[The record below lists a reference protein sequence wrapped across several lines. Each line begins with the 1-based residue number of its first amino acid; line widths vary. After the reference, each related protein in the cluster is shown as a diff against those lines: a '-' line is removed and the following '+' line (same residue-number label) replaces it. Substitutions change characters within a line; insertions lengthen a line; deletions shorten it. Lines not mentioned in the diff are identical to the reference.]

1 MVSSQLGKYRII
13 KWLGGGQFGDVYLG
27 FDTILEKK
35 FALKI
40 ARMREKDIIMLK
52 DEAKL
57 LSSLDHKNIVRF
69 YNIDVIDKKFLMV
82 MEYIEGKSLRSLME
96 EGKLSIS
103 SILSYLEQIL
113 MAIEYAHRQ
122 GVIHRDLKPE
132 NILIS
137 KDGTVKVTDF
147 GLAKFLR
154 PGSLSA
160 SIAGTPI
167 YMAPEAW
174 KGKFLKESDIY
185 SLGAILYE
193 LLTQKAP
200 FLSDTLE
207 GIRRL
212 VFRSKPTPPTLL
224 NPKVPKELEEVVL
237 SCLAK
242 SPKDRP
248 LASELLQT
256 LFKDKG
262 IEITSFPSIDI
273 PRKEFSLTPQQEEV
287 IECDAPQILLLG
299 SAGTG
304 KTTTLIYKVYHTI
317 KKGVDPSNVL
327 VMAFTKKA
335 ANDAKERLEHLLGK
349 PSRDIWIDTTHTIGY
364 RILKRDCGRL
374 DIREDFEIREPSSK
388 GFKLLL
394 PGFGEE
400 RLRTILS
407 MIENYKT
414 RLLSPEQVER
424 MARTTWERVC
434 AEVYKKYQEILKDRN
449 LLDFD
454 DLIYYPVKLLEEYED
469 LREFYSK
476 KFSHIFVDEL
486 QDLNYAQYRLI
497 QLLYSK
503 NIFFTGDED
512 QSIYEW
518 RGARKELIY
527 QVSKDF
533 PEIKTFIL
541 TKNFRLPERIL
552 EIAENLI
559 SHNRGRQQKLT
570 FTAKEGRGDVEL
582 YTASNEDDE
591 ANFVGKTIKSLV
603 NREKRAFSD
612 IAILYRLN
620 SQSRVFEEVM
630 AHSSIP
636 YSVVGTE
643 RFYEREEV
651 RNLTEFLRA
660 IDKGEPEILLP
671 IIGWLLNLKK
681 REVSKYLRIKDNRL
695 KLKTRESLLFPER
708 VERCLTTINLILEKK
723 DEFSVYDLLSLP
735 LEQSGFLKR
744 LKRRESEAGKLQN
757 ITELLESAK
766 KFGPGELPL
775 FLNHL
780 ALLENLEMVDWGR
793 NTVKLLTVHS
803 AKGLEFPVVFL
814 TGLVEG
820 IFPLVKNTADRRSL
834 EEERRLCFVGATRAI
849 ERLYLSYPKLRYSRP
864 TQVSRFI
871 PEMLGM

>member
-1 MVSSQLGKYRII
+1 MVSSQLGKYRIV

-27 FDTILEKK
+27 FDTILEKE

-40 ARMREKDIIMLK
+40 ARMREKDILMLK

-57 LSSLDHKNIVRF
+57 LSSLDHRNIVRF
-69 YNIDVIDKKFLMV
+69 YNIDMIDKNFIMV
-82 MEYIEGKSLRSLME
+82 MEYVEGKSLRSLME
-96 EGKLSIS
+96 ERIPIP

-113 MAIEYAHRQ
+113 RAIEYAHKE
-122 GVIHRDLKPE
+122 GIIHRDLKPE

-200 FLSDTLE
+200 FLADTLE
-207 GIRRL
+207 NIRKL
-212 VFRSKPTPPTLL
+212 IFRSKPTPPSLL
-224 NPKVPKELEEVVL
+224 NPDIPKELEGVVL
-237 SCLAK
+237 SCLEK

-248 LASELLQT
+248 PASELLKT
-256 LFKDKG
+256 LFKGKG
-262 IEITSFPSIDI
+262 IEITPFPSISI
-273 PRKEFSLTPQQEEV
+273 LHKGFSLTPQQEEV
-287 IECDAPQILLLG
+287 IECNAPHILLLG

-304 KTTTLIYKVYHTI
+304 KTTTLVYKAYRTI

-335 ANDAKERLEHLLGK
+335 VNDAKERLEHLLGK
-349 PSRDIWIDTTHTIGY
+349 PSRDIWIDTTHTIGF
-364 RILKRDCGRL
+364 RILKRDGGRL
-374 DIREDFEIREPSSK
+374 DIREDFEIRDPSSK
-388 GFKLLL
+388 GFKLIL

-407 MIENYKT
+407 TIEDYKT
-414 RLLSPEQVER
+414 RLLSPEEADR
-424 MARTTWERVC
+424 RARTTWEKVC
-434 AEVYKKYQEILKDRN
+434 AEVYKKYQEILKERN

-518 RGARKELIY
+518 RGARKEFIY
-527 QVSKDF
+527 QVAKDF
-533 PEIKTFIL
+533 PDIRTFIL
-541 TKNFRLPERIL
+541 TRNFRLPEKVL
-552 EIAENLI
+552 KIAENLI

-570 FTAKEGRGDVEL
+570 FTTKEGMGNVEL

-591 ANFVGKTIKSLV
+591 ANFVRKTIKSLI
-603 NREKRAFSD
+603 NKEKRAFSD

-630 AHSSIP
+630 AHSLIP

-660 IDKGEPEILLP
+660 IDKKELEILLP
-671 IIGWLLNLKK
+671 IIGWLLNFKK
-681 REVSKYLRIKDNRL
+681 RETSKYLRIKDNRL
-695 KLKTRESLLFPER
+695 KLKTTKNLLFPEKI
-708 VERCLTTINLILEKK
+708 EKCLNAINLILEKK
-723 DEFSVYDLLSLP
+723 DEFSVYELLSLP

-744 LKRRESEAGKLQN
+744 LKRKEREAGKLQN

-766 KFGPGELPL
+766 KFGPGELSL

-780 ALLENLEMVDWGR
+780 ALLENLELVDWGR

-820 IFPLVKNTADRRSL
+820 IFPLIKNTADRRNL

-849 ERLYLSYPKLRYSRP
+849 EKLYLSYPKLRYSRP